1 MPAPVAQSKY
11 TMQVENNADLSEK
24 MALAFTQALESLSNT
39 PLGSLD
45 NFDVTIDGVTFN
57 FKAFVFIEINSI
69 AFSSCTPILRRQ
81 AYNRLEKFMQ
91 IAIDR
96 YNTQYNL

>member
-1 MPAPVAQSKY
+1 MPAPVAQNKY
-11 TMQVENNADLSEK
+11 IMQVENNADLGEK
-24 MALAFTQALESLSNT
+24 MALAFTQALESLSSP
-39 PLGSLD
+39 PLGALGD
-45 NFDVTIDGVTFN
+45 FDVTIDGVTFN
-57 FKAFVFIEINSI
+57 FKAFVYIEINST

-91 IAIDR
+91 IALER